1 MNRILSNCSIQVAL
15 KSCLAFR
22 PVHKNQKT
30 FAVYSIPC
38 GDCENASSLKEHQI
52 AVSTFN
58 KGKTEHMLC
67 DIKHTIEWDDS
78 KVITTNNNMAATTSY
93 CNSRSNSMLVRK
105 RWVVNAFNLTELCIR
120 LYITRL
126 AAKLVCMKPLCS
138 PLYQATLAVSSI

>member
-38 GDCENASSLKEHQI
+38 GDCENACSSLKEHQI

-93 CNSRSNSMLVRK
+93 CNIRSNSMLVWK
-105 RWVVNAFNLTELCIR
+105 RWVVHECIQFDR
-120 LYITRL
+120 ALHSFIHYQISDEIGLYE
-126 AAKLVCMKPLCS
+126 APM
-138 PLYQATLAVSSI
+138 